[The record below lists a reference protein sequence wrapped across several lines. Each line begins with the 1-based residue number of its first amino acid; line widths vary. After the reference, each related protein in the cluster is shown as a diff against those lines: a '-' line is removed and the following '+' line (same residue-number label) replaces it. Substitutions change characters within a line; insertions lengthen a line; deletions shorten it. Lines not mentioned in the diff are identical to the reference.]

1 MVFCLLLPVL
11 AAGCES
17 KSRAKAEARA
27 AYFAGQ
33 QQGMA
38 MQAGAD
44 SVWIVGDV
52 KTPVIPWT
60 DDLTLAKAIIAAE
73 YQGLGDPSQIVLRRS
88 GRPPYFV
95 SPRQL
100 LSGYDLP
107 LKPGD
112 HIEVRP

>member
-1 MVFCLLLPVL
+1 MIFCLLLAVL

-17 KSRAKAEARA
+17 KSKARAEARA

-38 MQAGAD
+38 MQAGTN

-52 KTPVIPWT
+52 RTPAIPWT
-60 DDLTLAKAIIAAE
+60 DDLTLARAIVAAE
-73 YQGLGDPSQIVLRRS
+73 YLGPGDPSQIVLRRE
-88 GRPPYFV
+88 GRPPYLV

-112 HIEVRP
+112 RIEVRP